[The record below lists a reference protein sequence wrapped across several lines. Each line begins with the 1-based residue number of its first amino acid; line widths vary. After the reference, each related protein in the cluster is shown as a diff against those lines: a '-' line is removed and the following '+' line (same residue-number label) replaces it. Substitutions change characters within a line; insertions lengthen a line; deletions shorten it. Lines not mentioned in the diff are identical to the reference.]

1 MSLCDFSFDSH
12 KLKVSV
18 DIKDTFIPSKDM
30 RLPWKFDL
38 EHLFWGK
45 RTFTPDLKIFSGGEF
60 PQILVSFSSD

>member
-30 RLPWKFDL
+30 RLP
-38 EHLFWGK
+38 
-45 RTFTPDLKIFSGGEF
+45 
-60 PQILVSFSSD
+60 